1 MIGGT
6 LFGLVLSLKFIGW
19 PLLLFWALKR
29 RWRVVLAASLVILWS
44 YDLAVSLLG
53 VDAVVG
59 YYRSVTGNVSAL
71 YQSHAFNFSPWT
83 VGWRLFV
90 GTGCSFL
97 VALKAPPLVEAP
109 ALAAPSSVIVTASV
123 LGAFLYAALRTRSEA
138 LAVMLVL
145 LLSTLMSPIVWL
157 HYFSW
162 LLPPLAL
169 FVKSLIS
176 NGLPLRQTLAGAII
190 VSILALPGGTMMQLA
205 CWLSHDVSCVEP
217 TVSFLVGLVTYVQPL
232 AVLVLGVLLWFAG
245 SDRRQAD
252 GPLAMRSLH

>member
-1 MIGGT
+1 M
-6 LFGLVLSLKFIGW
+6 
-19 PLLLFWALKR
+19 
-29 RWRVVLAASLVILWS
+29 
-44 YDLAVSLLG
+44 LLG
-53 VDAVVG
+53 PGTVLG
-59 YYRSVTGNVSAL
+59 YYKSVAGNVTAL

-90 GTGCSFL
+90 GTGCAFL
-97 VALKAPPLVEAP
+97 TGLKAPPLVEAP

-169 FVKSLIS
+169 FVKRLIS

-217 TVSFLVGLVTYVQPL
+217 TVSFLVGVVTYVQPL